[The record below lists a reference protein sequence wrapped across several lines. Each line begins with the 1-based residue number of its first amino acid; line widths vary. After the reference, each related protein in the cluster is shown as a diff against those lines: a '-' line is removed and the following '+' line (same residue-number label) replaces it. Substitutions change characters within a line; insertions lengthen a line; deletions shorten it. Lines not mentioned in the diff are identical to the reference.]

1 MAKDD
6 LEARGLAGDVGAQ
19 LELSGR
25 LDDQGRHTEA
35 IDWLARAARTGDPSA
50 LGRLGVRLV
59 TGRDSPLLPQ
69 QGQDLLQDAADRGA
83 AEAASFLAVLAGGG
97 FHRRQDWQTALDQMQ
112 RAAELG
118 DASARTQL
126 GLLADGRASGAGKAA
141 EVWRRL
147 RERVDVGAWT
157 SAPDAETLSHSPLVR
172 SVRGLVPRPVCDWII
187 GRSAGRLIRAEVHD
201 PETGR
206 SVMGET
212 RTNRV
217 ANFPLEETTLLNLLV
232 QARISAAV
240 GIPAAMMEAFAVLH
254 YAVGE
259 EASEH
264 YDFLDPAVPS
274 YAGQIAR
281 MGQRVATCLLYL
293 NDGYEGGETEFTSLG
308 LRHRGGTGDALIF
321 FNADADAVPDP
332 RTAHAGRPP
341 TSGEKWVLSQFIRNR
356 PVAPGAVGR
365 PPAR

>member
-1 MAKDD
+1 
-6 LEARGLAGDVGAQ
+6 
-19 LELSGR
+19 
-25 LDDQGRHTEA
+25 
-35 IDWLARAARTGDPSA
+35 
-50 LGRLGVRLV
+50 
-59 TGRDSPLLPQ
+59 
-69 QGQDLLQDAADRGA
+69 
-83 AEAASFLAVLAGGG
+83 
-97 FHRRQDWQTALDQMQ
+97 
-112 RAAELG
+112 
-118 DASARTQL
+118 
-126 GLLADGRASGAGKAA
+126 
-141 EVWRRL
+141 
-147 RERVDVGAWT
+147 
-157 SAPDAETLSHSPLVR
+157 
-172 SVRGLVPRPVCDWII
+172 
-187 GRSAGRLIRAEVHD
+187 
-201 PETGR
+201 
-206 SVMGET
+206 
-212 RTNRV
+212 
-217 ANFPLEETTLLNLLV
+217 
-232 QARISAAV
+232 
-240 GIPAAMMEAFAVLH
+240 MEAFAVLH